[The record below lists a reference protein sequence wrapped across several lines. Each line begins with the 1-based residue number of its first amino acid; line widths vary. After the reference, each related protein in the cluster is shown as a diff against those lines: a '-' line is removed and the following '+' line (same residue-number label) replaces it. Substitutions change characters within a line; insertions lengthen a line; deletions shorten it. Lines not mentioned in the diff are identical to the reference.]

1 MTKAQCDPNV
11 ANNSGQTPLHHAE
24 YLVLRVSFCVGNVGH
39 IIQIIRFM
47 MFPFYFGLS
56 VIYEILAMIE
66 THNYLIAMLSCDQ
79 HTEE

>member
-11 ANNSGQTPLHHAE
+11 AINSGQTPLHHEAE
-24 YLVLRVSFCVGNVGH
+24 YLVLIVSFCVGNVGH

-56 VIYEILAMIE
+56 VMYEILAMIE
-66 THNYLIAMLSCDQ
+66 IQNYC
-79 HTEE
+79 T